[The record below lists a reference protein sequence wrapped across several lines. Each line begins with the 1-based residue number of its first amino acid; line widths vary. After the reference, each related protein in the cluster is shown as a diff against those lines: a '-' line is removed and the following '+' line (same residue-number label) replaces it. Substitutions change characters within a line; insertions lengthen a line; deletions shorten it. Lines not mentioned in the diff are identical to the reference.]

1 MKTLYISDLDGTL
14 LNRSDR
20 LSEYTKQTLKSLME
34 KGMIFTYATARS
46 LSSASIVTEGLNV
59 ELPVI
64 VYNGA
69 MIVNSRTGEAL
80 LRNRFLPEEQDEIR
94 RKIESC
100 GISPLVYAHVDGQE
114 RVSWRRGTEHEGM
127 KNYLESRRGDP
138 RLRPCETWA
147 EVFRGA
153 AFYYTCIA
161 SNPMLAPLREKL
173 RQKENA
179 VWTVT
184 FQQELYKTEWWLEI
198 MPQKATKAHAALQL
212 KELLQCGRMISF
224 GDAIND
230 LPLFR
235 VSDQSYAVGNAVEAL
250 KECASAVIGANTED
264 GVAHWLEENWTG
276 ETDDCSGSA

>member
-14 LNRSDR
+14 LDRSDR
-20 LSEYTKQTLKSLME
+20 LSEYTKQTLKSLVE

-46 LSSASIVTEGLNV
+46 LTSASVVTEGLNV

-80 LRNRFLPEEQDEIR
+80 LRNRFLPEEQEEIR
-94 RKIESC
+94 RKIQSC
-100 GISPLVYAHVDGQE
+100 GISPLVYAHVDGRE
-114 RVSWRRGTEHEGM
+114 RVSWRRGTENTGM
-127 KNYLESRRGDP
+127 KYYLGNRRGDP
-138 RLRPCETWA
+138 RLRPCESWT
-147 EVFRGA
+147 EVFSGD
-153 AFYYTCIA
+153 AFYYTCID
-161 SNPMLAPLREKL
+161 SKPMLAPLRERF
-173 RQKENA
+173 RQGENL
-179 VWTVT
+179 VWNVT
-184 FQQELYKTEWWLEI
+184 FQQELYKTEWWLEV

-235 VSDQSYAVGNAVEAL
+235 VSDQCYAVGNAVDPL

-276 ETDDCSGSA
+276 GASDAGL